1 MNAPTVWLAPAKI
14 NLFLHITGQRSDG
27 MHELQTVFQFLTLS
41 DQLHFTPLSD
51 GRIKQ
56 ASVIPSVPPEQDLCL
71 RAAHLLRDQGGLT
84 VGVEIALE
92 KNIPIGG
99 GLGGASSDAATTLH
113 ALNQLWDLAAS
124 EDDLAALGMQ
134 LGADVPIFVR
144 GLAAWAEGVGEKITP
159 LTLPQPWYAVVD
171 TGVHV
176 SSAEMFVNSQ
186 LTRNCPRLTMC
197 PPQVGTHANV
207 FEPLVRKRYAQVDR
221 VFDWLASFGTPFLT
235 GTGGCV
241 VVACESEQ
249 DALAIQAQAIY
260 DVRVLIAK
268 GRNISPLHQQ
278 LTR

>member
-124 EDDLAALGMQ
+124 EDDLAALGLQ

-144 GLAAWAEGVGEKITP
+144 GLAAWAEGVGEK
-159 LTLPQPWYAVVD
+159 L
-171 TGVHV
+171 
-176 SSAEMFVNSQ
+176 
-186 LTRNCPRLTMC
+186 RL
-197 PPQVGTHANV
+197 
-207 FEPLVRKRYAQVDR
+207 
-221 VFDWLASFGTPFLT
+221 
-235 GTGGCV
+235 
-241 VVACESEQ
+241 
-249 DALAIQAQAIY
+249 
-260 DVRVLIAK
+260 
-268 GRNISPLHQQ
+268 
-278 LTR
+278 